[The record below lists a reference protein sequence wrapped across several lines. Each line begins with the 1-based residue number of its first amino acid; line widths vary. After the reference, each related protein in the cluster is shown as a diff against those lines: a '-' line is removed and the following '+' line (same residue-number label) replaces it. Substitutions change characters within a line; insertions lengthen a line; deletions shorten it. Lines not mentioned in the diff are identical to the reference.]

1 MNVKQKI
8 AAVAFAATVLLCGAV
23 PTEAAQEKV
32 RLTWPVVPGAVQY
45 QVVVLKNRYDAPQ
58 NILITCNKVYTNG
71 VEVDISPYAEQK
83 YDLFWKVCPL
93 NYEGKPVG
101 GGFSA
106 VKPLAADGKFN
117 TDSPLPTTEFDQM
130 SEMALYPV
138 YSWIPVLNAVSHQ
151 VEVYKKD
158 DTAAKSA
165 VNAKDAPQERLVK
178 QVSVS
183 GFNYAEDVPYTE
195 PGEYYWRVR
204 GIDKNGMA
212 LGNWSAKVPFTV
224 KAPVKVAALGDSIT
238 QGGGVVSVP
247 AGYVMYDWETYS
259 PVPIKN
265 MGYSGDTLAMM
276 LERFDRDVLPFKPQV
291 LVIMGGVNDFRG
303 VTTVWSATRN
313 LKLIKEKCQAHNI
326 VPVFVTAPPIS
337 VRKIMLRGMMEPPPG
352 DWRARQLKINE
363 WVKEQKHWVDICPAL
378 TNARGELNEN
388 LTTDGLHPDQAAKAY
403 IGDTVGHYVLKTFP
417 YLFRG
422 MTIKGK

>member
-1 MNVKQKI
+1 MTLKQKI
-8 AAVAFAATVLLCGAV
+8 IACLLSATVFISGA
-23 PTEAAQEKV
+23 TFAEAAKEKV

-45 QVVVLKNRYDAPQ
+45 QVVILKNRYDAPV

-83 YDLFWKVCPL
+83 YDLYWKVCPL
-93 NYEGKPVG
+93 NFEGKPVG
-101 GGFSA
+101 EGFSA
-106 VKPLAADGKFN
+106 IKPVAADGKFN

-130 SEMALYPV
+130 AEMALYPV
-138 YSWIPVLNAVSHQ
+138 YSWIPVLDATRHQ

-158 DTAAKSA
+158 E
-165 VNAKDAPQERLVK
+165 KDEKKDRLVRR
-178 QVSVS
+178 VEVT
-183 GFNYAEDVPYTE
+183 GFNYAESAPYTE
-195 PGEYYWRVR
+195 AGEYYWRVR
-204 GIDKNGMA
+204 GLDSGARA

-224 KAPVKVAALGDSIT
+224 KSPVKVAALGDSIT

-247 AGYVMYDWETYS
+247 AGYVIYDWETYS

-276 LERFDRDVLPFKPQV
+276 LERFDRDVLPFKPQI
-291 LVIMGGVNDFRG
+291 LVVMGGVNDFRG

-313 LKLIKEKCQAHNI
+313 LKLIKEKCEANNI

-337 VRKIMLRGMMEPPPG
+337 IRKIMLRGMMDPPPG

-378 TNARGELNEN
+378 TDARGELNEA

-403 IGDTVGHYVLKTFP
+403 IGDTVGNYVLKTFP
-417 YLFRG
+417 YLFRDKNSEG
-422 MTIKGK
+422 HRK